1 MSLRAFL
8 VVPPVTL
15 GLLAS
20 PGLSPASTQSVT
32 LRIELLNHSL
42 SHSRHAFSVSVTT
55 GVFGDERKRV
65 QRPDTVLQ
73 LPASMDIADSIRS
86 VRVVVTGFA
95 AVRVTL
101 TGSGTPGDSLVSI
114 GRDITLSRKPK
125 GPFTRVWT
133 VQPLIP

>member
-8 VVPPVTL
+8 IVPPVTL

-20 PGLSPASTQSVT
+20 PGPSLTSTQSVT
-32 LRIELLNHSL
+32 LRIESL
-42 SHSRHAFSVSVTT
+42 SHYHQFHHAFSVSVTT

-65 QRPDTVLQ
+65 QGPDTVLQ
-73 LPASMDIADSIRS
+73 LPASMEIADSIRS

-101 TGSGTPGDSLVSI
+101 TGSAAPGDSLVSI